1 MFWKDAPPAL
11 TLFARPAGP
20 PPERGRG
27 GVKKMFLVLV
37 VVSSASGLGSL
48 GPVGHSPGSCEQ

>member
-1 MFWKDAPPAL
+1 MLRLLSPSLPDL
-11 TLFARPAGP
+11 QVLSC
-20 PPERGRG
+20 PERGRG